1 MQNPTFVTR
10 AKVDYLNRYIF
21 YVFQVTTNPGVLSIV
36 IHSSERNTSRVISG
50 SGVTALFGKKISS
63 LTEISKSFGTH
74 LTIHDDDAID
84 WPDFLCE

>member
-1 MQNPTFVTR
+1 MFFTITR
-10 AKVDYLNRYIF
+10 PSTMSAASFFRDVIMRMFGNSILPVNAHGKF
-21 YVFQVTTNPGVLSIV
+21 Y
-36 IHSSERNTSRVISG
+36 G

-74 LTIHDDDAID
+74 LTIHDDGAID